1 MTADRDF
8 DALLRSWFDADA
20 APAQRQDLLESVR
33 AATARSRPRPAWL
46 VRVRG
51 EPMPELARPGISR
64 FATMGLAAATVVAAV
79 ILGFVLVTRPWQDI
93 GPEPDATGTP
103 GATQEATPSP
113 TSAGQARTFGNLA
126 TYQARLVSD
135 TVGWVATESSLY
147 RTLDSGLTWTEVQ
160 LPTGGES
167 VVTSIVDDRTVFLSF
182 SGEPWTLAA
191 THDGGASWVETTV
204 TGVPASPY
212 FGFFAMQSTT
222 VGTAT
227 FFSDPANLLYQTTDG
242 GASWTGPVTPQQ
254 PDVGAFLF
262 KFGFPDER
270 GVLSYSNGKYDYLP
284 FDDRLWLSTDGGQTW
299 LERSFPTD
307 AASPAGLF
315 KGLSGKRIDSTH
327 WLIAVRV
334 SEDPIASP
342 TSKSW
347 TAFYESSDDGHSWR
361 FINQIPNVQASFEML
376 TSTDW
381 VGCSDGSGARC
392 WSTLDAGASWREGVL
407 PDAYPGSIEQF
418 SFASVNHGWAR
429 ISCTDSEGRPRT
441 GGTYCNGTLG
451 SRLLETTDGGQT
463 WRPIG

>member
-1 MTADRDF
+1 MTTDRDF
-8 DALLRSWFDADA
+8 DALLRSWFDAEA
-20 APAQRQDLLESVR
+20 APAQPQDLLESVR

-46 VRVRG
+46 ARLG
-51 EPMPELARPGISR
+51 GDPMPTSGRPRRNR
-64 FATMGLAAATVVAAV
+64 FATIGLAAVAVVAAV
-79 ILGFVLVTRPWQDI
+79 ILGFVLVGRPWQNI
-93 GPEPDATGTP
+93 GPKPEASGTP
-103 GATQEATPSP
+103 DATQEATSNP
-113 TSAGQARTFGNLA
+113 TPTGQARTFGDRA

-135 TVGWVATESSLY
+135 TAGWVATDSSLF
-147 RTLDSGLTWTEVQ
+147 RTSDSGLTWTEVQ
-160 LPTGGES
+160 LPTGGEP

-212 FGFFAMQSTT
+212 FGFFAMQSTA

-227 FFSDPANLLYQTTDG
+227 FFADPTNLLYRTTDG
-242 GASWTGPVTPQQ
+242 GASWTGPVTIQR

-262 KFGFPDER
+262 KSGFPDER

-299 LERSFPTD
+299 VERSFPTD
-307 AASPAGLF
+307 TASSAGLF
-315 KGLSGKRIDSTH
+315 KGLSGKRIDGTH
-327 WLIAVRV
+327 WLIAVGV
-334 SEDPIASP
+334 SEDPSP
-342 TSKSW
+342 TSKFW
-347 TAFYESSDDGHSWR
+347 TAFYDSSDDGQSWR
-361 FINQIPNVQASFEML
+361 FINKIPNVEASFEIL

-381 VGCSDGSGARC
+381 VGCSNGSGARC

-407 PDAYPGSIEQF
+407 PEVHPGSIEQF
-418 SFASVNHGWAR
+418 SFASVDHGWAR

-441 GGTYCNGTLG
+441 GGTYCDGTLG